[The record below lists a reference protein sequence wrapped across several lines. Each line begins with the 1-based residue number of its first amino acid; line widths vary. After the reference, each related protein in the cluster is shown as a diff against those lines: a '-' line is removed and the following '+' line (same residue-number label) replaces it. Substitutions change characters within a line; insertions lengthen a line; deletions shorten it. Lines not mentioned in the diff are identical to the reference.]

1 LADRVQVAVPERVAP
16 ARASRSG
23 LIQWCTKNGVGN
35 GAVFVLP
42 TDLTTCRDVLQLE
55 ATRRLATR
63 EGWRYQHVQAIIVA
77 IHQYA
82 EAATA
87 NRDFFTARSK

>member
-1 LADRVQVAVPERVAP
+1 M
-16 ARASRSG
+16 
-23 LIQWCTKNGVGN
+23 IHWCTKNGVGN

-63 EGWRYQHVQAIIVA
+63 EGWRYQPTPREPAKTKA
-77 IHQYA
+77 ELREMLA
-82 EAATA
+82 EAVRNTQPQTKTKPLPKASA
-87 NRDFFTARSK
+87 IWLC

>member
-1 LADRVQVAVPERVAP
+1 
-16 ARASRSG
+16 
-23 LIQWCTKNGVGN
+23 
-35 GAVFVLP
+35 
-42 TDLTTCRDVLQLE
+42 LQLE